1 MRSLL
6 WSVGYLSVCGVLAHV
21 IGEALPRRWFSPRR
35 SPFAPWR
42 WEQNG
47 NVYRKLFIHKWKDHL
62 PDMSRICKDMVPKRF
77 DVFPTPEA
85 VERLLAETCVAEA
98 VHWGLCLLSA
108 FIPLFWKTH
117 WGFWVALSAILGNLP
132 FIMIQR
138 YNRPQLTALHRRL
151 TLREERKR
159 NAHSDPDR

>member
-1 MRSLL
+1 MAFWKSCVYVLL
-6 WSVGYLSVCGVLAHV
+6 LGIASHY
-21 IGEALPRRWFSPRR
+21 IGEALPAKWLRWDSFLFRTRRWEKDGEIYEKIRI
-35 SPFAPWR
+35 
-42 WEQNG
+42 QD
-47 NVYRKLFIHKWKDHL
+47 WKDHM

-77 DVFPTPEA
+77 DTFPTPEA
-85 VERLLAETCVAEA
+85 VERLLIETCVAEA
-98 VHWGLCLLSA
+98 VHWGLCLPA
-108 FIPLFWKTH
+108 IFIPLFWKTH
-117 WGFWVALSAILGNLP
+117 WGFLVAFSAILGNLP